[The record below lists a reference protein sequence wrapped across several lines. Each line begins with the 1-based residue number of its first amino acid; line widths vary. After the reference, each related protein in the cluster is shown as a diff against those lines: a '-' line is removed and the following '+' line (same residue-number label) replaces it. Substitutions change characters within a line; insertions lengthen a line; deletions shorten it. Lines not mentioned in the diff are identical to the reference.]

1 MSKIKEK
8 LDNTCYLWRKL
19 SAKFKLMKTNLLKNS
34 NILIVDDIM
43 ENIQVLAGILSKEGV
58 KISVATNGKQGVE
71 TATKLM
77 PDLILMDVTMPEMD
91 GYDACRLLK
100 ENATTV
106 NIPIIFLTARVDTED
121 IIKGFQAGGVDY
133 ITKPYNPTELL
144 ARVVNHLDSKFAKE
158 EIEKSKEQL
167 VIANRDKD
175 RFLALVSHDL
185 RSPFAGIIG
194 LVDLVVE
201 DFESFDKEELF
212 SYFKTFQTSLRVQHK
227 FLEDLLA
234 WGNFQMGRR
243 QLKMSML
250 NISELVAN
258 NIILLENS
266 ANNKSITLEAEI
278 DIKINAFADAKMIP
292 SIVHNLISNS
302 IKFTRTGGTVKILAK
317 VEEND
322 IIISVVDN
330 GVGMEPEQIAKLF
343 RIDTVF
349 SIPGTENEK
358 GSGLGLILC
367 KEMIEINGG
376 KIWAESEE
384 GKGSKLSFTLP
395 NFTNQE
401 VSQMIV

>member
-1 MSKIKEK
+1 
-8 LDNTCYLWRKL
+8 
-19 SAKFKLMKTNLLKNS
+19 MKTELLKNS
-34 NILIVDDIM
+34 NILIVDDIL

-58 KISVATNGKQGVE
+58 KISIATNGLQGVD
-71 TATKLM
+71 TAMKLL

-91 GYDACRLLK
+91 GYEACRLLK
-100 ENATTV
+100 ENETTDH
-106 NIPIIFLTARVDTED
+106 IPIIFLTARVDTED
-121 IIKGFQAGGVDY
+121 LIKGFKAGGVDY

-144 ARVVNHLDSKFAKE
+144 ARVVNHLDLKFAKE
-158 EIEKSKEQL
+158 EIEKAKEKL
-167 VIANRDKD
+167 ELANRDKD

-194 LVDLVVE
+194 LVDLVVD

-243 QLKMSML
+243 QMKMSML
-250 NISELVAN
+250 NLAELVSN
-258 NIILLENS
+258 NIVLLENT
-266 ANNKSITLEAEI
+266 ANNKSITLEANI
-278 DIKINAFADAKMIP
+278 DTNINAYADAKMIP

-302 IKFTRTGGTVKILAK
+302 IKFTRPGGTIKLSA

-322 IIISVVDN
+322 VITISVADN

-343 RIDTVF
+343 RIDSVF

-367 KEMIEINGG
+367 KEMIELNGG
-376 KIWAESEE
+376 KIWAESEI
-384 GKGSKLSFTLP
+384 GKGSTFKITLP
-395 NFTNQE
+395 KFTNQE
-401 VSQMIV
+401 TSKVIV